1 MKKTKASFVSSTDE
15 GDALKTALKDELS
28 PEAVA
33 AIAVLLDASEL
44 EDTDWPD
51 EVCSQVGWFR
61 GVLVEMLGGEKQLK
75 RIRDIDLYGKE

>member
-1 MKKTKASFVSSTDE
+1 MAKTNATFVEPS
-15 GDALKTALKDELS
+15 GVAIALKNALKDELP
-28 PEAVA
+28 PESVA

-51 EVCSQVGWFR
+51 EVCSDVCWFR
-61 GVLVEMLGGEKQLK
+61 RMLVEMLGGEEQLK